1 MLHHPSESAQSAFII
16 IKLLCLI
23 FRKLHPSDVVFVRSI
38 CQKWSTKHQKNKEH
52 WNVHTH
58 KQEST
63 ETFHL
68 KFLNIKTHSIWLAA
82 QHVFA
87 FHAAAFPMFFF
98 LCKHAIGHIWP
109 LRSHLLQS
117 QNFMTGL
124 MQTCYI
130 IPISLCFVHKK
141 HQNSNLLVMPQLLIP
156 ANCQNWFTSISQKVL
171 STHDL

>member
-1 MLHHPSESAQSAFII
+1 MLYLLEAYVTSKAQNT
-16 IKLLCLI
+16 
-23 FRKLHPSDVVFVRSI
+23 
-38 CQKWSTKHQKNKEH
+38 QKTRN
-52 WNVHTH
+52 
-58 KQEST
+58 T

-68 KFLNIKTHSIWLAA
+68 KFLNIKTHSIWLAV

-87 FHAAAFPMFFF
+87 FHAAAFPLFCF

-109 LRSHLLQS
+109 LRSYRLQS

-130 IPISLCFVHKK
+130 IPIFLCFVHIK

-156 ANCQNWFTSISQKVL
+156 ANCQNRFTSISQKDL